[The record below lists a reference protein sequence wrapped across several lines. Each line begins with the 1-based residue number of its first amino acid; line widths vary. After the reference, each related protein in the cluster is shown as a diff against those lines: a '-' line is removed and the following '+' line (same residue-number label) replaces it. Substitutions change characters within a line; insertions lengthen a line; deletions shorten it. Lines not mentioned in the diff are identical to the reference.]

1 MPGRS
6 NDLANNLMS
15 RFPAR
20 KLPVLL
26 ALLMAMPLPADAGAP
41 ANPSTQQV
49 DAAVAEGYQALREL
63 DGLINA
69 IGFRMAVSSSDLCR
83 DTVPLTGLGLH
94 DIAQYRGSRADA
106 VRALSGLG
114 DRVQVMAVAPDSPA
128 ARVGVQV
135 GDDIL
140 AIDGWQTPEQRQASG
155 RDEGVEAV
163 TRHLEAAGKDG
174 TIRLTIRRRG
184 TPAPFDLQLRPV
196 TGCPGRF
203 MVNTNN
209 AVQAGSDGRI
219 ASINLGMIEF
229 AAEEDQVAFLIG
241 HEFAHNILTHRARLL
256 QSGGRGARQAEAD
269 ADRWA
274 LYLMDRA
281 GYDPGAAALFWRRY
295 KARFGNPIFSV
306 HPSIANRI
314 ESAEETAAAIRAA
327 RARGEVPKP

>member
-1 MPGRS
+1 MRVGT
-6 NDLANNLMS
+6 NVLASNLMS
-15 RFPAR
+15 PLLMR
-20 KLPVLL
+20 KVPVLL
-26 ALLMAMPLPADAGAP
+26 ATLMAMATPAYAVIPQNGQA
-41 ANPSTQQV
+41 QQV
-49 DAAVAEGYQALREL
+49 DAEVAEGYRALRAL

-69 IGFRMAVSSSDLCR
+69 IGFRMAVASRDLCV
-83 DTVPLTGLGLH
+83 DTAPLTGMGLH

-106 VRALSGLG
+106 VRVLSGLG

-128 ARVGVQV
+128 EHAGVRV

-140 AIDGWQTPEQRQASG
+140 AIDGWQTPEQRQAKG
-155 RDEGVEAV
+155 RDDGVETV
-163 TRHLEAAGKDG
+163 TRRLEMAGRDG
-174 TIRLTIRRRG
+174 TILLTIRRRG
-184 TPAPFDLQLRPV
+184 TPAPFEVQLRPV

-203 MVNTNN
+203 MVNTNT

-229 AAEEDQVAFLIG
+229 AAEKDQVAFLIG
-241 HEFAHNILTHRARLL
+241 HEFAHNILKHRVRLL
-256 QSGGRGARQAEAD
+256 QSKGRGARQAEAD

-306 HPSIANRI
+306 HPSIGNRI
-314 ESAEETAAAIRAA
+314 ESAEETAATIRAV